1 MEVKEINYPEHI
13 HMKAHNQPKVTKKD
27 LVYLKETNLH
37 PSTAPNKTGKHRQLF
52 KSKKA
57 QEALNKVSKMKDD
70 YQPKRENRTSQNV
83 FAEGFE
89 VLETKNVIFFNF
101 Y

>member
-1 MEVKEINYPEHI
+1 
-13 HMKAHNQPKVTKKD
+13 MKAHNQPKVKKKD
-27 LVYLKETNLH
+27 LMYLKETNLH

-57 QEALNKVSKMKDD
+57 QEALKKVGKMKDD
-70 YQPKRENRTSQNV
+70 YQPKKEARNSKNV
-83 FAEGFE
+83 FAEGFD
-89 VLETKNVIFFNF
+89 VLETKNV